1 MECVSEH
8 YFWDVG
14 CVEITWVVEGG
25 DPPPPFPLHSAT
37 STTEL
42 THSIHFLAWFGS
54 LVLL

>member
-1 MECVSEH
+1 VSEH